1 MAAVF
6 QVFFKNILRV
16 EAVALDKVGNVQKQT
31 VLYQVIQPGDVI
43 HVNVKIVLGAV
54 HILRNP
60 LQKLTLAHKFKFNG
74 NAGLSG
80 KARGKKFCGVLVA
93 RSTMR
98 IRSPSLSEEMLPVCA
113 EAV

>member
-80 KARGKKFCGVLVA
+80 KARGKKFCGVAGSQIHHENSKPLLV
-93 RSTMR
+93 
-98 IRSPSLSEEMLPVCA
+98 
-113 EAV
+113 